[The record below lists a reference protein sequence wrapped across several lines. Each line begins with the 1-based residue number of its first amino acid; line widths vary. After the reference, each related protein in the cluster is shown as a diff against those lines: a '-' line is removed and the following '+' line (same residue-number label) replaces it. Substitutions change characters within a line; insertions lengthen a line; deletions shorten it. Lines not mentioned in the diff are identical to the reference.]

1 MPYLDP
7 SLLEP
12 YRRNRLL
19 TMQTH
24 PQYPHLQI
32 WNYTAECQYSK
43 AWDAVTRQCRGL
55 ILDTQ
60 REQVHAACLEK
71 FFNLEEYQQ
80 QGWPVP
86 EEMPL
91 IFEKYDGWYAA
102 LSWIDDEP
110 WISTR
115 GSFMSPGAV
124 AATAWFR
131 QIIPSMTTREFDFWR
146 NPDVTHLFEIIMPE
160 TRIVVQYDF
169 AGLVWLCSLD
179 RTTGRTVFTPTD
191 EHFYAIRA
199 AQRIHAADY
208 TTLTQQPYANS
219 EGFVVLFPQADV
231 RVKLKFAE
239 YVNLHRIYIGLSA
252 HSIWKMLYDGSTVEA
267 IVQALPDELQPW
279 GTQVGTMIVDGVAT
293 RHETIAQV
301 HTRTLAAIPQT
312 WGDNKTARD
321 KAMALALLA
330 TEEPFLLL
338 YHKYRDAL
346 YKSIEPTGSE
356 TFRQEVADA

>member
-7 SLLEP
+7 SLLEQ
-12 YRRNRLL
+12 YRQQRLL
-19 TMQTH
+19 TMQRH
-24 PQYPHLQI
+24 PQHSHLQI

-43 AWDAVTRQCRGL
+43 AWDAVTTQCRGL

-71 FFNLEEYQQ
+71 FWNLAEYHQ

-86 EEMPL
+86 DEPPL
-91 IFEKYDGWYAA
+91 IFEKYDGWYGA

-115 GSFMSPGAV
+115 GSFVSPGAV
-124 AATAWFR
+124 VATAWFR
-131 QIIPSMTTREFDFWR
+131 QIMPSMTTRELDFWR

-160 TRIVVQYDF
+160 TRIVVQYNF
-169 AGLVWLCSLD
+169 EGLVWLCSLD
-179 RTTGRTVFTPTD
+179 RTTGKTVFTPTD

-239 YVNLHRIYIGLSA
+239 YVNLHRIYTGLSA

-267 IVQALPDELQPW
+267 LVQKLPDELQPW
-279 GTQVGTMIVDGVAT
+279 ATQVARMIVDGVMNLQ
-293 RHETIAQV
+293 ESIAHV
-301 HTRTLAAIPQT
+301 HDQTLAMLPQT

-321 KAMALALLA
+321 KAMAEALLA
-330 TEEPFLLL
+330 TDDRFLML

-346 YKSIEPTGSE
+346 YKSIEPYGLD
-356 TFRQEVADA
+356 TFRHEVDE